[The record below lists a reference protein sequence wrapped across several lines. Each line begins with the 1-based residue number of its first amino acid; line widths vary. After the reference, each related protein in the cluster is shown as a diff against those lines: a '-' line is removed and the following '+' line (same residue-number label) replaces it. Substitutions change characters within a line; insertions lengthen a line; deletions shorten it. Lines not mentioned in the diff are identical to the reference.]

1 MMERTL
7 STDEEGVIVL
17 DDTPG
22 LGFDLDEAVL
32 EQTRIG

>member
-1 MMERTL
+1 MA
-7 STDEEGVIVL
+7 EEPLRIDDQGVIVL

-32 EQTRIG
+32 EKTRIG